1 MQTDKGK
8 MKKYLIA
15 LLAISFFLASCAT
28 ETTAQPEPAPTVTVT
43 AYPEVEDT
51 VEPSPSGNENED
63 YYLSGD
69 DIYIDIIREENRNS
83 LTDGFSD
90 KELFQLGKDFCD
102 YLDAGGTVNEFISDA
117 VYEFYDDDDALFLLA
132 TISGVAIAYYC
143 PEYDYQLE

>member
-1 MQTDKGK
+1 

-15 LLAISFFLASCAT
+15 LLAITFVLVSCASD
-28 ETTAQPEPAPTVTVT
+28 TTANPTPTVTETVT

-51 VEPSPSGNENED
+51 VESSPSGNENED

-69 DIYIDIIREENRNS
+69 DLYIEIIREENRNS

-90 KELFQLGKDFCD
+90 RELFQLGKDFCD
-102 YLDAGGTVNEFISDA
+102 YLDAGGTVNEFVEDA
-117 VYEFYDDDDALFLLA
+117 VYEFYDDDDALLLLA
-132 TISGVAIAYYC
+132 TISGVAIAHYC

>member
-1 MQTDKGK
+1 

-28 ETTAQPEPAPTVTVT
+28 ETTVQPEPAPTVTVT
-43 AYPEVEDT
+43 AYPEVEDST
-51 VEPSPSGNENED
+51 TDELENED

-102 YLDAGGTVNEFISDA
+102 YLDAGGTVNEFIEDA
-117 VYEFYDDDDALFLLA
+117 VYEFYEDDDALMLLA
-132 TISGVAIAYYC
+132 TISGVAIAHYC